1 MTLERRNGT
10 ERALFL
16 WVGFS
21 FQKNDLLGCKTV
33 FARVASRLNFHVSRT
48 GPHFILSLWPILY
61 VFLGKSRDKSWIIL
75 CFQGGRKV
83 LYSNYMGLRVCPP
96 RPRPVGRGGSD
107 ALQASARILLGR
119 WCSLAKTGRLPA
131 ECGCEGKVLAGPGWS
146 GGTAWGP
153 LPRSLFC
160 VSCIACGQ

>member
-10 ERALFL
+10 QRALFL

-33 FARVASRLNFHVSRT
+33 FARVTSRLNFRVSRT
-48 GPHFILSLWPILY
+48 GPHFIPSLWPILY
-61 VFLGKSRDKSWIIL
+61 VFLGESRDRSWIIL

-83 LYSNYMGLRVCPP
+83 FYSNYIGLRVSPPPALACGAWRVGCPTGV
-96 RPRPVGRGGSD
+96 RPRSLGQVVFARQDWTPPCGVWVRG
-107 ALQASARILLGR
+107 Q
-119 WCSLAKTGRLPA
+119 
-131 ECGCEGKVLAGPGWS
+131 GPGGPW
-146 GGTAWGP
+146 GTAWGP
-153 LPRSLFC
+153 LPRSLSC